1 MKIAISAN
9 GTNLEENI
17 VTTFCGCDFFLIVD
31 TKANTLRTVVNETKG
46 RPDKVGGTA
55 GQLVSNQGID
65 AVITSDIGPQAMKIF
80 EQYGIEVYQGEGK
93 INDVIQQLEK
103 ERLPEI
109 TKAAVLRY
117 TGLKQRKMKKEK

>member
-1 MKIAISAN
+1 MKIAISAT
-9 GTNLEENI
+9 GRDIEENV

-31 TKANTLRTVVNETKG
+31 TKANTLSAVVNQTKG
-46 RPDKVGGTA
+46 RPSEVGGTA
-55 GQLVSNQGID
+55 GQIVSNQGID
-65 AVITSDIGPQAMKIF
+65 AVITSDIGHQAMEIF

-93 INDVIQQLEK
+93 INDVIQQFEK